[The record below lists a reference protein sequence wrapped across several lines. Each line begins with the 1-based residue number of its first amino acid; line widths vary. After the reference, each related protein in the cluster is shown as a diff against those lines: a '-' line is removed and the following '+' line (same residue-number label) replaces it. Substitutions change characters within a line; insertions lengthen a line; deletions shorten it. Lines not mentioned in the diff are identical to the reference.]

1 MSLFGDVDA
10 EPIRATALL
19 SPCEHYRY
27 RLTREWERDP
37 LAWAVFVMLNPSTAD
52 ATADDPTIRS
62 CVRLA
67 KAWGCGGIHVV
78 NLFAWRATE
87 PQDLT
92 KADDPVGHDNDG
104 HLLDAAWLADMGA
117 PASKLVAAW
126 GVETRP
132 YWREHRELV
141 RARAD
146 RVRDLLHLYD
156 LQCLGTTQDG
166 SPRHPLYVA
175 AGTVLQTYREGS

>member
-1 MSLFGDVDA
+1 MFDES
-10 EPIRATALL
+10 ETIRSTALF
-19 SPCEHYRY
+19 SGCERYRY
-27 RLTREWERDP
+27 RLTREWERLP
-37 LAWAVFVMLNPSTAD
+37 EAWAVFVMLNPSTAD
-52 ATADDPTIRS
+52 ATVDDPTIRS

-78 NLFAWRATE
+78 NLFALRATL

-92 KADDPVGHDNDG
+92 KADDPVGPDNDG
-104 HLLDAAWLADMGA
+104 HLLSAAWLADKGA
-117 PASKLVAAW
+117 PGSNLVAAW

-132 YWREHRELV
+132 CWPDHRELV

-146 RVRDLLHLYD
+146 RVRDLLRLYD
-156 LQCLGTTQDG
+156 LQCLGTTKDG

-175 AGTVLQTYREGS
+175 SGTVLQTYREGS